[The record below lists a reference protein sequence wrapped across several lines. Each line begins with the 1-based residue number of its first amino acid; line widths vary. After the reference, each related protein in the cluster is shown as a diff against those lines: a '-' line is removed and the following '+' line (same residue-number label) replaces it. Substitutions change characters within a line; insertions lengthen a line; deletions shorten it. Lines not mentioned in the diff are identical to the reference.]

1 MGIGAKPYDI
11 LVCESVAGEAG
22 EGSGNSDYRAGYERG
37 NLLDVRPVRFWEV
50 REGELTI
57 RLPLY

>member
-37 NLLDVRPVRFWEV
+37 EPPRCEACEV
-50 REGELTI
+50 LGGS
-57 RLPLY
+57 